1 MKEYIPHPIDT
12 SGVELPPELQA
23 LAEEIARNV
32 HEVWSASRIA
42 EGWTYGPRRD
52 DRAKTHPC
60 LVPYEELSES
70 EKDYDRATSAETLK
84 LIVKLGFDITDGRRQ
99 GNQSSE

>member
-70 EKDYDRATSAETLK
+70 EKGYDRATSAETLK